1 MISEDDWE
9 KLEKIIRENHK
20 FIIST
25 HINPDGDG
33 LGSELGICRLLEKLG
48 KDSVIINDSPTP
60 EFFKFLDPDGKLIKR
75 YEEKYRQRILESDI
89 IFLMDISNMERL
101 GRMDEVVKSSRATK
115 VCIDHHYSNIE
126 WSDLNIVDE
135 LASAS
140 GEIVFDLV
148 NRMGFEIDEKMALSL
163 YVAILTDT
171 GSFRFSN
178 TTPRAHIIC
187 AELLKKGIKPR
198 EIFGYI
204 YESYSWERMML
215 FSKSLTT
222 LKKIAGGK
230 AVAIQVSKEMMM
242 SSGAKIE
249 DIEGFVE
256 YITAVK
262 DVEIAALFL
271 ELPENKIKV
280 SLRSKEKYDVY
291 RIAEIFGGGG
301 HKNAS
306 GILMKDYTLQKAEDE
321 VLSEIEKVIK

>member
-60 EFFKFLDPDGKLIKR
+60 KFFKFLDPDGKLIKR
-75 YEEKYRQRILESDI
+75 YEEKYRQRILESDV
-89 IFLMDISNMERL
+89 IFLMDISDMERL
-101 GRMDEVVKSSRATK
+101 GSMDEVVKSSRATK

-178 TTPRAHIIC
+178 TTPRAHLIC

-291 RIAEIFGGGG
+291 RIAEMFGGGG

-306 GILMKDYTLQKAEDE
+306 GILMKDCTLQKAEDE

>member
-1 MISEDDWE
+1 MISEDDWG
-9 KLEKIIRENHK
+9 KLEKIIRENNK
-20 FIIST
+20 FIVTT
-25 HINPDGDG
+25 HTNSDGDG
-33 LGSELGICRLLEKLG
+33 LGSELGIRLLLEKLG

-60 EFFKFLDPDGKLIKR
+60 EFFKFLDPDGKLIKH

-89 IFLMDISNMERL
+89 IFLVDISNMERL
-101 GRMDEVVKSSRATK
+101 GRMDDVVKSSRAIR
-115 VCIDHHYSNIE
+115 VCIDHHYSNIG

-135 LASAS
+135 FASAS
-140 GEIVFDLV
+140 GEIVFDLIK
-148 NRMGFEIDEKMALSL
+148 RMGFEIDEKMALSL

-178 TTPRAHIIC
+178 TTPRAHFIC

-204 YESYSWERMML
+204 YESYSWERMIL

-230 AVAIQVSKEMMM
+230 VVAIRVSKEMMM
-242 SSGAKIE
+242 SSGAKRE

-262 DVEIAALFL
+262 DVEIAVLFL
-271 ELPENKIKV
+271 ELPGDKIKV
-280 SLRSKEKYDVY
+280 SLRSKGEYDVN

-306 GILMKDYTLQKAEDE
+306 GILMKDYTLQKAENE
-321 VLSEIEKVIK
+321 VLLKIEKVIK

>member
-75 YEEKYRQRILESDI
+75 YEEKYRQRILESDV
-89 IFLMDISNMERL
+89 IFLMDISDMERL
-101 GRMDEVVKSSRATK
+101 GSMDEVVKSSRATK

-140 GEIVFDLV
+140 GEIVFDLI

-178 TTPRAHIIC
+178 TTPRAHFIC

-230 AVAIQVSKEMMM
+230 AAAIQVSKEMMM

-280 SLRSKEKYDVY
+280 SLRSKEEYDVY